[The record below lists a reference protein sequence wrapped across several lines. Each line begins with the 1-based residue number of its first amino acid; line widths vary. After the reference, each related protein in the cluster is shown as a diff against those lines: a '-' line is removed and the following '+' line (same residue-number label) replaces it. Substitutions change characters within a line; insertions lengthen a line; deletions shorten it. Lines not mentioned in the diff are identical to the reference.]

1 MEAGIFCPELLGGG
15 GYSVYCPGIVICKIC
30 FMCRIIC
37 WGFFYTLFSIGF
49 LSVFKLWECQ
59 ALGENY
65 CNFPK
70 KLDIFAIFLFFYPCT
85 CAYILACEA
94 WRTLPDTILTK
105 FIKSISITKDKLITR
120 SNIVYCFPAYYYIVK
135 RVDVLSFC
143 FKEPTPL

>member
-1 MEAGIFCPELLGGG
+1 MKANPKTSHCHMYGVLVKMPWTEIPFSFNGEISYRCTGSVLNHGSGYLLSRAVRGG

-70 KLDIFAIFLFFYPCT
+70 KLDIFAIFLFF
-85 CAYILACEA
+85 
-94 WRTLPDTILTK
+94 
-105 FIKSISITKDKLITR
+105 
-120 SNIVYCFPAYYYIVK
+120 
-135 RVDVLSFC
+135 LSMYMC
-143 FKEPTPL
+143 LYTSMWSMKNSARHYLNEVH